1 MEVFDLSPLL
11 WHVSDRSLKLNARPG
26 TIANATSKASAFNRL
41 CHFMTNNL
49 ISSGSLCVFAVMVA
63 TVVLGQSFALAAESD
78 PSVRVIAADV
88 NAVQRPLDTSFKE
101 CIGAGRANEGLRADW
116 QDQLRAARR
125 ECGFKYIRMHGLL
138 TDDMGVYKEDAQGNP
153 IYNWQY
159 IDRLYDFLLSID
171 IKPFVELS
179 FMPKDLASGSKTVF
193 WWKGNVTPPKS
204 YDQWADLIRHLVS
217 HFQERYGHDEVKTW
231 YFEVWNEPDLH
242 DGFWT
247 GTREDYFKLYAVTAK
262 AIKSVSPDYRVGG
275 PATAMGQWDES
286 FISYCY
292 TNHVPLDFISS
303 HSYGVKSG
311 YLDETGQRGTVIDS
325 DPNSVIGRMVGERR
339 MIDRS
344 PMPGLPLHFTEWS
357 SAYTPTDFMHDTYQQ
372 AAFIL
377 SKVKGA
383 YRSVD
388 SMSYWVFTDIFEENG
403 PRMTPFHGGF
413 GLINYEDLK
422 KPAYYA
428 FKFLNELGPFELAD
442 ADPASWVCKSKDN
455 SVQALFWDYTPIVP
469 PEGTND
475 QQFYQHEIPAKESG
489 RAQLCITNLP
499 AGSYTLEIYQTGY
512 RANDVFTGYLDLGSP
527 SQLTPGQVE
536 ILREQSTGDP
546 ESVETIQIETGK
558 PFVRTFPMRQNDVYF
573 VKILPSGVK

>member
-1 MEVFDLSPLL
+1 
-11 WHVSDRSLKLNARPG
+11 
-26 TIANATSKASAFNRL
+26 
-41 CHFMTNNL
+41 MTNNL
-49 ISSGSLCVFAVMVA
+49 TSSQFSSVLAVAVVIVVVTTGCVTTGETPRVESNAPVRTI
-63 TVVLGQSFALAAESD
+63 TV
-78 PSVRVIAADV
+78 DV
-88 NAVQRPLDTSFKE
+88 NAVQGPLDTSFKE

-116 QDQLRAARR
+116 QDQLREARR

-179 FMPKDLASGSKTVF
+179 FMPKGLASGSKTIF
-193 WWKGNVTPPKS
+193 WWRGNVTPPRS
-204 YDQWADLIRHLVS
+204 YDKWADLIRHLVA

-247 GTREDYFKLYAVTAK
+247 GTKEDYFKLYAVTAQ

-286 FISYCY
+286 FLGYCY
-292 TNHVPLDFISS
+292 SNSVPLDFISS
-303 HSYGVKSG
+303 HNYGVKSG
-311 YLDETGQRGTVIDS
+311 YLDETGQRGTVIDP
-325 DPNSVIGRMVGERR
+325 DPNSVIGRMIDERK
-339 MIDRS
+339 MIDHS
-344 PMPGLPLHFTEWS
+344 PMPNLPLHFTEWS

-403 PRMTPFHGGF
+403 PRFTPFHGGF

-422 KPAYYA
+422 KPAFYA
-428 FKFLNELGPFELAD
+428 FKFLNELGPTELANT
-442 ADPASWVCKSKDN
+442 DPASWVCKCPDN

-469 PEGTND
+469 PEGEND
-475 QQFYQHEIPAKESG
+475 QQFYDHIIPSKG
-489 RAQLCITNLP
+489 IDPVVLRIGDLP
-499 AGSYTLEIYQTGY
+499 AGSYSLKIYQSGY
-512 RANDVFTGYLDLGSP
+512 RVNDVFTRYLEMGAP
-527 SQLTPGQVE
+527 SQLTPTQVE
-536 ILREQSTGDP
+536 ILREQSNGDP
-546 ESVETIQIETGK
+546 DSVETVQVEVRK
-558 PFVRTFPMRQNDVYF
+558 PFVRTFHMRQNDVYF
-573 VKILPSGVK
+573 IKLQPLDVK

>member
-1 MEVFDLSPLL
+1 
-11 WHVSDRSLKLNARPG
+11 
-26 TIANATSKASAFNRL
+26 
-41 CHFMTNNL
+41 MTNNL
-49 ISSGSLCVFAVMVA
+49 ISPKFCILAMVVVTAVFE
-63 TVVLGQSFALAAESD
+63 QPRALTAAEPD
-78 PSVRVIAADV
+78 AGVRTITVDV
-88 NAVQRPLDTSFKE
+88 NAVQGPLDTSFKE
-101 CIGAGRANEGLRADW
+101 CVGAGRANEGLRADW
-116 QDQLRAARR
+116 QDQLREARR

-138 TDDMGVYKEDAQGNP
+138 TDDMGVYKEDAQGHP
-153 IYNWQY
+153 SYNWQY
-159 IDRLYDFLLSID
+159 LDRLYDFLLSID

-204 YDQWADLIRHLVS
+204 YDKWADLIRHLVS
-217 HFQERYGHDEVKTW
+217 HFQERYGHDEVKSW

-247 GTREDYFKLYAVTAK
+247 GTKEEYFKLYEVTAK

-286 FISYCY
+286 FIEFCHS
-292 TNHVPLDFISS
+292 NHVPLDFVSS

-325 DPNSVIGRMVGERR
+325 DPDSVIGRMVGERK
-339 MIDRS
+339 MIDHS
-344 PMPGLPLHFTEWS
+344 LLPNLPLHFTEWS

-422 KPAYYA
+422 KPAFYA
-428 FKFLNELGPFELAD
+428 FKFLNELGPSELAN
-442 ADPASWVCKSKDN
+442 ADPASWVCKSPDH
-455 SVQALFWDYTPIVP
+455 SVQALFWNYTPIVP
-469 PEGTND
+469 PAGTND
-475 QQFYQHEIPAKESG
+475 QQFYKNEIPAKEIG
-489 RAQLCITNLP
+489 RMELSIANLP
-499 AGSYTLEIYQTGY
+499 AGSYSLKIYRTGY
-512 RANDVFTGYLDLGSP
+512 QINDVFTRYLEMGAP
-527 SQLTPGQVE
+527 SQLTPTQAG
-536 ILREQSTGDP
+536 ILREQSNGDP
-546 ESVETIQIETGK
+546 ESVETVQIETGK
-558 PFVRTFPMRQNDVYF
+558 PFVRTFPMRQNDVYL
-573 VKILPSGVK
+573 VKLLPLGVK

>member
-1 MEVFDLSPLL
+1 
-11 WHVSDRSLKLNARPG
+11 
-26 TIANATSKASAFNRL
+26 
-41 CHFMTNNL
+41 MTNYL
-49 ISSGSLCVFAVMVA
+49 ISPKSCVLA
-63 TVVLGQSFALAAESD
+63 TVVATAVFGQPLALGANDETPSAE
-78 PSVRVIAADV
+78 PSAPVRAIAVDV
-88 NAVQRPLDTSFKE
+88 NAVQGPLDTSFKE

-116 QDQLRAARR
+116 QDQLREVRR

-179 FMPKDLASGSKTVF
+179 FMPKDLASGNQTVF

-204 YDQWADLIRHLVS
+204 YDKWADLIRHLVS

-247 GTREDYFKLYAVTAK
+247 GTKEDYFKLYTVTAQ

-286 FISYCY
+286 FLGYCY
-292 TNHVPLDFISS
+292 SNNVPLDFISS
-303 HSYGVKSG
+303 HNYGVKSG
-311 YLDETGQRGTVIDS
+311 YLDETGQRGTVIDP
-325 DPNSVIGRMVGERR
+325 DPNSVMGRMVNERK
-339 MIDRS
+339 MIDHS

-422 KPAYYA
+422 KPAFYA
-428 FKFLNELGPFELAD
+428 FKFLNELGPSELVN
-442 ADPASWVCKSKDN
+442 ADPASWVCRSKDH
-455 SVQALFWDYTPIVP
+455 SVQALFWNYTPIVP
-469 PEGTND
+469 PEGMND
-475 QQFYQHEIPAKESG
+475 QQFYTNEIPAKDLG
-489 RAQLCITNLP
+489 RVVLSITNLP
-499 AGSYTLEIYQTGY
+499 AGSYSLEIYQTGY
-512 RANDVFTGYLDLGSP
+512 QVNDVFTRYLDMGAP
-527 SQLTPGQVE
+527 SQLTPTQVE
-536 ILREQSTGDP
+536 ILRAQSNGDP
-546 ESVETIQIETGK
+546 ESVETIQIEAGK

-573 VKILPSGVK
+573 VKLLPLGVK

>member
-1 MEVFDLSPLL
+1 
-11 WHVSDRSLKLNARPG
+11 
-26 TIANATSKASAFNRL
+26 
-41 CHFMTNNL
+41 MTNNL
-49 ISSGSLCVFAVMVA
+49 FSSGASLFPSSFLAVLLA
-63 TVVLGQSFALAAESD
+63 TTIGLLFVSAAATSESPAAE
-78 PSVRVIAADV
+78 PGPRVRMIAANV
-88 NAVQRPLDTSFKE
+88 KRVQGPLNTSFEE

-116 QDQLRAARR
+116 QDQLRTARR

-138 TDDMGVYKEDAQGNP
+138 TDDMGVYKEDAHGNP

-179 FMPKDLASGSKTVF
+179 FMPNALASGSKTIF
-193 WWKGNVTPPKS
+193 WWKGNITPPKS
-204 YDQWADLIRHLVS
+204 DDKWADLIRHLVG

-231 YFEVWNEPDLH
+231 YFEVWNEPDLRN
-242 DGFWT
+242 GFFT

-262 AIKSVSPDYRVGG
+262 AIKSVSKDYRVGG
-275 PATAMGQWDES
+275 PATAMGQFDEP
-286 FISYCY
+286 FISFCHS
-292 TNHVPLDFISS
+292 NNVPLDFISS
-303 HSYGVKSG
+303 HTYGVKG
-311 YLDETGQRGTVIDS
+311 GFLDETGQRGTVLDP
-325 DPNSVIGRMVGERR
+325 DPNSVIGRMVGERE

-344 PMPGLPLHFTEWS
+344 PMPRLPLHFTEWS

-413 GLINYEDLK
+413 GLINYQDLK
-422 KPAYYA
+422 KPAFYA
-428 FKFLNELGPFELAD
+428 FKFLNELGPSELVN
-442 ADPASWVCKSKDN
+442 ADPASWVCKNKDN

-469 PEGTND
+469 PAGTND
-475 QQFYQHEIPAKESG
+475 QQFYKQKIPAKETGQVVLSI
-489 RAQLCITNLP
+489 ANLP

-512 RANDVFTGYLDLGSP
+512 QANDVFTRYLEMGAP
-527 SQLTPGQVE
+527 SQLTPTQVG
-536 ILREQSTGDP
+536 ILREASKGAPQT
-546 ESVETIQIETGK
+546 VETIRIDKGK
-558 PFVRTFPMRQNDVYF
+558 PFVRTFSMRQNDVYF
-573 VKILPSGVK
+573 VKILPSRMK

>member
-1 MEVFDLSPLL
+1 
-11 WHVSDRSLKLNARPG
+11 
-26 TIANATSKASAFNRL
+26 
-41 CHFMTNNL
+41 MTNNL
-49 ISSGSLCVFAVMVA
+49 ISSNSLYVLTAVVA
-63 TVVLGQSFALAAESD
+63 IAVLGQPLVLAAASGET
-78 PSVRVIAADV
+78 PSAEPDAQVRVIAADV
-88 NAVQRPLDTSFKE
+88 NAVQGPLDTSFKE

-116 QDQLRAARR
+116 QDQLREVRR
-125 ECGFKYIRMHGLL
+125 ACGFKYIRMHGLL
-138 TDDMGVYKEDAQGNP
+138 TDDMGVYKEDAHGNP

-179 FMPKDLASGSKTVF
+179 FMPKDLASGNRTIF

-204 YDQWADLIRHLVS
+204 YDKWADLIRHLVS

-231 YFEVWNEPDLH
+231 YFEVWNEPDLYN
-242 DGFWT
+242 GFWT
-247 GTREDYFKLYAVTAK
+247 GTREDYFKLYAVTAS

-275 PATAMGQWDES
+275 PATALGQWDES
-286 FISYCY
+286 FINFCHS
-292 TNHVPLDFISS
+292 NSVPLDFIST
-303 HSYGVKSG
+303 HSYGVKWG

-325 DPNSVIGRMVGERR
+325 DPNSVIARMVGERQ

-383 YRSVD
+383 YQSVD

-403 PRMTPFHGGF
+403 PRMTPLHGGF

-422 KPAYYA
+422 KPAFYA
-428 FKFLNELGPFELAD
+428 FKFLNELGPTELAD
-442 ADPASWVCKSKDN
+442 ADPASWVCKSPDN

-469 PEGTND
+469 PAGMND
-475 QQFYQHEIPAKESG
+475 QQFYPHEIPAKDIG
-489 RAQLCITNLP
+489 QVVLGITNLP

-512 RANDVFTGYLDLGSP
+512 RADDVFTGYLDLGSP

-536 ILREQSTGDP
+536 ILREQSDGDP

-558 PFVRTFPMRQNDVYF
+558 PFVRTFSMRQNDVYF
-573 VKILPSGVK
+573 VKILPLGIK